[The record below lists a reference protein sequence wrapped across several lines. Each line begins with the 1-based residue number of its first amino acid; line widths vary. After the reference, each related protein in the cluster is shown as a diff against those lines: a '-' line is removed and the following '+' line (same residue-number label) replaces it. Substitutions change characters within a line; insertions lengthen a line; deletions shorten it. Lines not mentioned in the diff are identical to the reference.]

1 MVAPAAMT
9 PAAVALATEAGGG
22 GPGDGG
28 WRRPWRRRLATAVAV
43 MAALRESV
51 VAGLDQP
58 LTVLHHGQPGAPV
71 LGDQLE
77 PGLPA

>member
-22 GPGDGG
+22 GPGGG
-28 WRRPWRRRLATAVAV
+28 GWRRRLATAVAV